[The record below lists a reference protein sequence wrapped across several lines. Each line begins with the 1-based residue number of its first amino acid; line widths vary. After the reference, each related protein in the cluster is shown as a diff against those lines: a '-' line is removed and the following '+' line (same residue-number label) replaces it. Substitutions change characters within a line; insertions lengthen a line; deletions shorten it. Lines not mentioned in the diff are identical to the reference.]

1 MRDIID
7 RLTKISERQSL
18 EEAPAEVRDAIR
30 QRIDKIPGEQD
41 LVDVLKFTKKYTLKK
56 DVEKF
61 TTLRNYKD
69 LVSSVFL
76 QALANADLPDSQ
88 IKKFLNKL
96 STDGILDE
104 KRLLTPGQV
113 HTTNDLIDRAYEGV
127 FNAIKMPVFTDISG
141 KIGEMGDVGKG
152 EYLLDILSPMVN
164 RRGAPG
170 DLDIDGTKVEL
181 KAGKNGRI
189 GPAGSQS
196 LAGRFQREYIPV
208 LTKLMPGKPI
218 PDPTVFNPKQNMS
231 EFTEFF
237 DGDAKKVKTA
247 LAYML
252 EMHYPE
258 GVDVKNIA
266 NSVVGSG
273 GQINGQSLKKEM
285 LKASF
290 EVYKA
295 AKGFDGIII
304 MDENITKFLYIGSPE
319 DMESASNSLVVAFPS
334 WTDTQ
339 GNAMKV
345 TLSKG
350 TRGAGSSGAA
360 STASAAVNQDNTD
373 QLNQLTQKRLTGPGA
388 KAAKAQSAPKN
399 NAATLGRER
408 RSR

>member
-7 RLTKISERQSL
+7 RLTKILEAQSL
-18 EEAPAEVRDAIR
+18 DETPDEVRDAIR
-30 QRIDKIPGEQD
+30 KRIDTIPDEQD
-41 LVDVLKFTKKYTLKK
+41 LVDVLKFAKKYTLKK

-69 LVSSVFL
+69 LVSAVFL
-76 QALANADLPDSQ
+76 RALADADLPDDQ
-88 IKKFLNKL
+88 IKKFLEKL
-96 STDGILDE
+96 STDGILDAN
-104 KRLLTPGQV
+104 RLLTPGQI
-113 HTTNDLIDRAYEGV
+113 HTTNDLIDQAYESV

-196 LAGRFQREYIPV
+196 LAGRFQREYMPV
-208 LTKLMPGKPI
+208 LSKLMPGKPI

-231 EFTEFF
+231 EFTDFF
-237 DGDAKKVKTA
+237 DGNAKKVKTA
-247 LAYML
+247 LSYML

-258 GVDVKNIA
+258 GVDVKSIA
-266 NSVVGSG
+266 NKVVGSN
-273 GQINGQSLKKEM
+273 GQISGQELKKEM

-290 EVYKA
+290 NVYKA

-304 MDENITKFLYIGSPE
+304 MDENITKFLYVGSPE
-319 DMESASNSLVVAFPS
+319 DMESASSNLVVAFPS

-339 GNAMKV
+339 SNAMKV

-350 TRGAGSSGAA
+350 TRGGGSIAA
-360 STASAAVNQDNTD
+360 PATPAPADTATLD
-373 QLNQLTQKRLTGPGA
+373 QVTQKRLTGPGA
-388 KAAKAQSAPKN
+388 RASRTQQQPKTDSQ
-399 NAATLGRER
+399 TLGRAR
-408 RSR
+408 RGR

>member
-1 MRDIID
+1 MRDLLNLLDNI
-7 RLTKISERQSL
+7 LT
-18 EEAPAEVRDAIR
+18 EAPAEVRDAIR

-237 DGDAKKVKTA
+237 DGNAKKVKTA

-252 EMHYPE
+252 EMHYSE
-258 GVDVKNIA
+258 GVDVKTIA
-266 NSVVGSG
+266 NRVVGSG
-273 GQINGQSLKKEM
+273 GQINGQELKKEM

-290 EVYKA
+290 DVYKA

-350 TRGAGSSGAA
+350 TRGVGSSEAA
-360 STASAAVNQDNTD
+360 SSASAAVNQDNTD
-373 QLNQLTQKRLTGPGA
+373 QLNQITNTRLTGPGA
-388 KAAKAQSAPKN
+388 RAAKAKSEPKTDTT
-399 NAATLGRER
+399 TLGRER
-408 RSR
+408 R

>member
-7 RLTKISERQSL
+7 RLTEIL
-18 EEAPAEVRDAIR
+18 ESQELDEAPDEVRDAIR
-30 QRIDKIPGEQD
+30 QRIEKIPNEQD

-76 QALANADLPDSQ
+76 RALADTDLPDKQ
-88 IKKFLNKL
+88 IKNFLKKL

-113 HTTNDLIDRAYEGV
+113 HTTNDLIDSAYEGV

-170 DLDIDGTKVEL
+170 DLDVDGTKVEL

-196 LAGRFQREYIPV
+196 LAGRFQREYLPV
-208 LTKLMPGKPI
+208 LKKLMPGKPI

-237 DGDAKKVKTA
+237 EGNAKKVKTA

-258 GVDVKNIA
+258 GVDVKGIA
-266 NSVVGSG
+266 NRVVGAG
-273 GQINGQSLKKEM
+273 GQINGQELKKEM

-290 EVYKA
+290 DVYKA

-304 MDENITKFLYIGSPE
+304 MDEGITKFLYVGSPQ
-319 DMESASNSLVVAFPS
+319 DMEAAANSLVVAFPS

-350 TRGAGSSGAA
+350 TRGGGAA
-360 STASAAVNQDNTD
+360 SGGTSGAVAAPTAADLD
-373 QLNQLTQKRLTGPGA
+373 QVSQKRLTGPGA
-388 KAAKAQSAPKN
+388 RAARGQAAPKLEPEV
-399 NAATLGRER
+399 LGRR
-408 RSR
+408 RR